1 MTIMK
6 KNDNNVLLVE
16 IFSSAKKKKLIR
28 LFSWLHAD

>member
-16 IFSSAKKKKLIR
+16 IFSSAKKKKIDQA
-28 LFSWLHAD
+28 LFLATC